1 MFIFH
6 RPITLSLALLHLC
19 FMSSLG
25 VSCSLSECISV
36 SSGALPP
43 KCHCT
48 NTKHQVHKLTA
59 PNWNVKY
66 ISIHENPR
74 VFIWKANRME
84 KRTYSYEVR
93 VKRFMRDSW
102 ALEVKENSN
111 ERNSFQ
117 AQQHQSE
124 QQHCSAWATAKSSDN
139 DFICRQFSSWEL
151 WKLFANN
158 DNGALNGRENWWVQR
173 DMRCVFPCSLSPNI
187 IAE

>member
-74 VFIWKANRME
+74 VFIWQREGEPNGKANIQLWSPSE
-84 KRTYSYEVR
+84 KIYARLVS
-93 VKRFMRDSW
+93 SW
-102 ALEVKENSN
+102 SQRK
-111 ERNSFQ
+111 FK
-117 AQQHQSE
+117 
-124 QQHCSAWATAKSSDN
+124 WKK
-139 DFICRQFSSWEL
+139 FFSSSTTSKRAATLFCMGNRKEL
-151 WKLFANN
+151 RQWFYLPSVLIM
-158 DNGALNGRENWWVQR
+158 GAVK
-173 DMRCVFPCSLSPNI
+173 I
-187 IAE
+187 IRQ